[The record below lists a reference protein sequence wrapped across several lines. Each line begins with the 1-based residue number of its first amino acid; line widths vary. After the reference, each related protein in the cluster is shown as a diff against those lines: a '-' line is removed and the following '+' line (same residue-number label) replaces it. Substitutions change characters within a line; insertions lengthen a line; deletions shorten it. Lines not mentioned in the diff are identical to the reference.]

1 MKIEQW
7 YIEIIFVLIHRLF
20 LDVMEGKVHKN
31 QLQEPTLTIWK
42 ALDHKLVSTQDTN
55 SSENNLTLIKKLRTL
70 EIVSI

>member
-1 MKIEQW
+1 
-7 YIEIIFVLIHRLF
+7 
-20 LDVMEGKVHKN
+20 MEGKVHKN